1 MHILFVGGRTYYDHA
16 QEFRGAVGWQVD
28 PNTMTIT
35 RLP

>member
-1 MHILFVGGRTYYDHA
+1 VSGRTYYDHA

-28 PNTMTIT
+28 PNTMKIT